1 MVVFRAMI
9 ELGFAPTGSLRVAG
23 VPLEYPWLAW
33 FLAIWALRSNRQ
45 KASGAAR
52 LRLTA
57 YEWWLG
63 ILSLAGTMWLV
74 QELGTFRRI
83 GAAAW
88 PYWVAS
94 GCALAVFLSA
104 ASTER
109 PRNLALSRNALPDF
123 LRILG
128 RPVTWVCAI
137 GAFTIL
143 SAAPRSMETP
153 TEGRAFQRWYSNQVR
168 ATVPSAWQVRPLTLV
183 ELTDYQCSVCRQAAA
198 RYHNVI
204 RDAQL
209 KYDDLFTFLRIDFPL
224 ENECNPSGP
233 AVTTGGLHLAACEAA
248 AAVRLARSVGIEQE
262 RNVVEWLWAHQRQL
276 SRDSVFE
283 GISAQ
288 FGLDVRGRYD
298 ELLPLVRHDA
308 ADGRRLGVSG
318 TPTFFLNGRQL
329 PILPA
334 ETLEAAIAIEVGLN
348 VRAPYGVPR

>member
-1 MVVFRAMI
+1 MTDGAGAHDLNRHERVVTVAVLSGASAMVVFRAMI

-128 RPVTWVCAI
+128 RPVTWVRDRC
-137 GAFTIL
+137 L
-143 SAAPRSMETP
+143 HH
-153 TEGRAFQRWYSNQVR
+153 
-168 ATVPSAWQVRPLTLV
+168 
-183 ELTDYQCSVCRQAAA
+183 SVCRPAIHGDTDGGTRVPAMVLKPSA
-198 RYHNVI
+198 R
-204 RDAQL
+204 D
-209 KYDDLFTFLRIDFPL
+209 
-224 ENECNPSGP
+224 GP
-233 AVTTGGLHLAACEAA
+233 
-248 AAVRLARSVGIEQE
+248 
-262 RNVVEWLWAHQRQL
+262 
-276 SRDSVFE
+276 
-283 GISAQ
+283 
-288 FGLDVRGRYD
+288 FG
-298 ELLPLVRHDA
+298 
-308 ADGRRLGVSG
+308 
-318 TPTFFLNGRQL
+318 
-329 PILPA
+329 
-334 ETLEAAIAIEVGLN
+334 
-348 VRAPYGVPR
+348 